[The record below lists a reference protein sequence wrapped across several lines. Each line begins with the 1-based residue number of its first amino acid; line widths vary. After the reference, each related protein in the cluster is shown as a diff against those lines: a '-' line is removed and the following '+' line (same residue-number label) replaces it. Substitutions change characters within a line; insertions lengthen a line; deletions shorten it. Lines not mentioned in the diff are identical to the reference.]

1 MRDEVITEQRR
12 RGGSGSRYDR
22 FRQRFMSRPELIKVQ
37 QQMNTV
43 EEHAEGKPYI
53 IHPDPPPET
62 QPSNSDLLLLLLLD
76 FGPSTSFLCQVFCL
90 LPDKKKKEKSTSGYV
105 QKTHCQTLPGVI
117 P

>member
-43 EEHAEGKPYI
+43 EEHAEGKLYI
-53 IHPDPPPET
+53 IHPDPPAPET

-90 LPDKKKKEKSTSGYV
+90 LPDKKEKKKNQPTVTFRSHTVRRSLG
-105 QKTHCQTLPGVI
+105 
-117 P
+117 